1 MLMNI
6 TLKNPSLFR
15 AANLISGEWT
25 SASSAGEA
33 IGVTDPAT
41 GVLLGTVPNGGQAET
56 RRAVEAAH
64 ASYPAWRAMTAAD
77 RATLLRRLAQLITDN
92 QEDLAKL
99 LTLEQGKP
107 LAEARGEVGM
117 SAAYIL
123 WFAEEARRIYGD
135 VIPRP
140 GPTARSS

>member
-64 ASYPAWRAMTAAD
+64 TSYPLGA
-77 RATLLRRLAQLITDN
+77 
-92 QEDLAKL
+92 
-99 LTLEQGKP
+99 P
-107 LAEARGEVGM
+107 
-117 SAAYIL
+117 
-123 WFAEEARRIYGD
+123 
-135 VIPRP
+135 
-140 GPTARSS
+140 

>member
-64 ASYPAWRAMTAAD
+64 TSYPAWRAMTAAD

-99 LTLEQGKP
+99 LTLNK
-107 LAEARGEVGM
+107 ASRWRRRGRSVCPQ
-117 SAAYIL
+117 
-123 WFAEEARRIYGD
+123 RIFSGSRKKRGAST
-135 VIPRP
+135 V
-140 GPTARSS
+140 T